1 MAVSAKGG
9 VSPPLSNS
17 TNSTTEASS
26 QINNTRGTESKR
38 KAIPLRWNSTYLMLD
53 TVEKFDR
60 AFERFEEQDSNF
72 RAELELGEGWP
83 TVNDWTCV
91 RNLRD
96 FLEHFYKVTL
106 RVSCTSYVTSNNFF
120 DELTEICILLRDVQ
134 LSADVE
140 FSVMAMRMKD
150 KFEKY
155 WGDIEKMN
163 MLVFVGCVLDPRQKL
178 SYLEFALSEMYDSE
192 KSFEVMQK
200 LKETLNE
207 LYDEYKP
214 RVSNDGNHLNV
225 RISEPQQKVKRRM
238 KDLFKRRV
246 IEICGEDQTS
256 ELDKYLGEAVENY
269 DDEFDILSWWKVNS
283 PRFSVLSNMAK
294 DVLAIPLSTVAS
306 ESAFSTSGH
315 VLDQFRSSLTPKMVQ
330 ALVCTQDYIK
340 KSSTEEEIKKFEE
353 QIQELDKINNEI
365 MQMETFWED
374 SIGAKGVF

>member
-1 MAVSAKGG
+1 MAASAKGS

-26 QINNTRGTESKR
+26 QINNTRGTASKR
-38 KAIPLRWNSTYLMLD
+38 KAIPLSHKGDAIGLMIEKCLLD
-53 TVEKFDR
+53 WGIDKLFTV
-60 AFERFEEQDSNF
+60 
-72 RAELELGEGWP
+72 
-83 TVNDWTCV
+83 TVDNA
-91 RNLRD
+91 
-96 FLEHFYKVTL
+96 
-106 RVSCTSYVTSNNFF
+106 TSNDVAIGLKEMNKSVARVRGAVKYVRQSPARLKKFMECVEMEKIESKKMLCL
-120 DELTEICILLRDVQ
+120 DVCTRDVQ

-178 SYLEFALSEMYDSE
+178 SYLEFALNEMYDSK

-207 LYDEYKP
+207 LYDEYKS
-214 RVSNDGNHLNV
+214 RVSSDGNHLNV

-238 KDLFKRRV
+238 KDLYKRRV
-246 IEICGEDQTS
+246 IEIG
-256 ELDKYLGEAVENY
+256 
-269 DDEFDILSWWKVNS
+269 VNS
-283 PRFSVLSNMAK
+283 PRFPVLSNMAK

-306 ESAFSTSGH
+306 ESAFSTGGR

-340 KSSTEEEIKKFEE
+340 KSSTEEDIKKFEE
-353 QIQELDKINNEI
+353 QIQELDKIDNGFC
-365 MQMETFWED
+365 T
-374 SIGAKGVF
+374 AAL

>member
-1 MAVSAKGG
+1 MNKSVARVRGAVKY
-9 VSPPLSNS
+9 VRQSPARLKKFM
-17 TNSTTEASS
+17 EYVEMEK
-26 QINNTRGTESKR
+26 IESKQM
-38 KAIPLRWNSTYLMLD
+38 LCLDVCTRWNSTYLMTD
-53 TVEKFDR
+53 TAEKFER
-60 AFERFEEQDSNF
+60 AFERFEEQDTNF
-72 RAELELGEGWP
+72 RVELELGEGWP

-96 FLEHFYKVTL
+96 FLEHFYEVTL
-106 RVSCTSYVTSNNFF
+106 RVSGTSYVTSNSFF

-214 RVSNDGNHLNV
+214 RVSSDGNRLNV
-225 RISEPQQKVKRRM
+225 RISELQQKVKRHM
-238 KDLFKRRV
+238 KDLYKRRV
-246 IEICGEDQTS
+246 IEIGGEDQTS

-269 DDEFDILSWWKVNS
+269 DDEFDILSWWKVNN
-283 PRFSVLSNMAK
+283 PRFPVLSNMAK

-306 ESAFSTSGH
+306 ESAFSTGGR

-353 QIQELDKINNEI
+353 QIQELDKIDNGFC
-365 MQMETFWED
+365 T
-374 SIGAKGVF
+374 AAL

>member
-1 MAVSAKGG
+1 MAASAKGS

-26 QINNTRGTESKR
+26 QINNTRGTASKR
-38 KAIPLRWNSTYLMLD
+38 KVIP
-53 TVEKFDR
+53 
-60 AFERFEEQDSNF
+60 
-72 RAELELGEGWP
+72 
-83 TVNDWTCV
+83 
-91 RNLRD
+91 
-96 FLEHFYKVTL
+96 
-106 RVSCTSYVTSNNFF
+106 
-120 DELTEICILLRDVQ
+120 LRDVQ

-163 MLVFVGCVLDPRQKL
+163 MLVFVGCVFDP
-178 SYLEFALSEMYDSE
+178 
-192 KSFEVMQK
+192 
-200 LKETLNE
+200 
-207 LYDEYKP
+207 
-214 RVSNDGNHLNV
+214 
-225 RISEPQQKVKRRM
+225 
-238 KDLFKRRV
+238 RRV
-246 IEICGEDQTS
+246 IEIGGEDQTS

-283 PRFSVLSNMAK
+283 PRFPVLSNMAK

-306 ESAFSTSGH
+306 ESAFSTGGR

-353 QIQELDKINNEI
+353 QIQELDKIDNGFC
-365 MQMETFWED
+365 T
-374 SIGAKGVF
+374 AAL

>member
-1 MAVSAKGG
+1 MAASAKGS

-26 QINNTRGTESKR
+26 QINNTRGTASKR
-38 KAIPLRWNSTYLMLD
+38 KAIPLSHKGDAIGLMIEKCLLDWGIDKLFTVTVDNATSNDVAIGYLRKRFSPRGGCIANGLKEMNKSVARVRGAVKYVRQSPARLKKFMEY
-53 TVEKFDR
+53 TAEKFER
-60 AFERFEEQDSNF
+60 AFERFEEQDTNF

-96 FLEHFYKVTL
+96 FLEHFYEVTL
-106 RVSCTSYVTSNNFF
+106 RVSGTSYVTSNNFF

-178 SYLEFALSEMYDSE
+178 SYLEFALNEMYDSK

-207 LYDEYKP
+207 LYDEYKS
-214 RVSNDGNHLNV
+214 RVSSDGNHLNV

-238 KDLFKRRV
+238 KDLYKRRV
-246 IEICGEDQTS
+246 IEIGGEDQTS
-256 ELDKYLGEAVENY
+256 ELDK
-269 DDEFDILSWWKVNS
+269 
-283 PRFSVLSNMAK
+283 
-294 DVLAIPLSTVAS
+294 
-306 ESAFSTSGH
+306 
-315 VLDQFRSSLTPKMVQ
+315 
-330 ALVCTQDYIK
+330 
-340 KSSTEEEIKKFEE
+340 
-353 QIQELDKINNEI
+353 
-365 MQMETFWED
+365 
-374 SIGAKGVF
+374 

>member
-1 MAVSAKGG
+1 MAASAKGS

-26 QINNTRGTESKR
+26 QINNTRGTASKR
-38 KAIPLRWNSTYLMLD
+38 KAIPLSHKGDAIGLMIEKCLLDWGIDKLFTVTVDNATSNDVAIGYLRKRFSPQGGCIAND
-53 TVEKFDR
+53 TAEKFER
-60 AFERFEEQDSNF
+60 AFERFEEQDTNF

-96 FLEHFYKVTL
+96 FLEHFYEVTL
-106 RVSCTSYVTSNNFF
+106 RVS
-120 DELTEICILLRDVQ
+120 
-134 LSADVE
+134 
-140 FSVMAMRMKD
+140 
-150 KFEKY
+150 
-155 WGDIEKMN
+155 
-163 MLVFVGCVLDPRQKL
+163 DPRQKL

-214 RVSNDGNHLNV
+214 RVSSDGNHLN
-225 RISEPQQKVKRRM
+225 
-238 KDLFKRRV
+238 
-246 IEICGEDQTS
+246 DQTF

-283 PRFSVLSNMAK
+283 PRFPVLSNMAK

-306 ESAFSTSGH
+306 ESPFSTGGR

-330 ALVCTQDYIK
+330 DFVCTQDYIK
-340 KSSTEEEIKKFEE
+340 KSSIEEEIKKFEE
-353 QIQELDKINNEI
+353 QIQELDKIDNGMLI
-365 MQMETFWED
+365 LY
-374 SIGAKGVF
+374 